1 MDQYERRKIL
11 DEVSNRREI
20 VLSAEEKYP
29 VIMLRGMVVFPNSHV
44 NFDVS
49 RKPSVKA
56 LQIAQKSGGKVVL
69 VSQKNPD
76 IEAPNEEDL
85 YRMGTLCTIESIS
98 TETENSMRVLVKGE
112 VRKQIDEF
120 VFRKGFVEAYVSD
133 VTETVED
140 EQLEESCLRII
151 MRMMMEYVKLMPQMP
166 QEIFLKIS
174 DTKNSG
180 DFADNVASNIV
191 ARFTDAQELLEELV
205 IDKRLDKLVGI
216 LAREI
221 DLLKVENRIMNEVKQ
236 QIDNSQREYFLREQL
251 KAIERE
257 LGEDDEDYA
266 ANPVAEYKEK
276 IAAAK
281 LPEEVEKKALEEVKR
296 MRGMPFGS
304 AEASVIQNYVD
315 WILCLPWNKESQD
328 NINLTKA
335 RQILDKDHYGL
346 ENVKQRLIEFLAVK
360 AHTGTMKG
368 SIICLVGPPGVGKT
382 SIAKSLA
389 KAMKREF
396 IRISLGG
403 VRDEAEIRG
412 HRRTYIG
419 AMPGKIISSL
429 KNAKTGNPLMLLDE
443 IDKMG
448 NDLRGDPAAALLE
461 VLDSEQNNAFTD
473 HYLDIPFDLSKVMFI
488 TTANTLDT
496 IPRPLLDRMEV
507 IEIPGYTDEEKL
519 KIAQK
524 HLVPKQR
531 EAHGLKASQLKLE
544 SKAIK
549 EIIDHY
555 TRESGVRSLER
566 EIAAICR
573 KAVLKL
579 EENKELETVKVNVS
593 DIKEYLGS
601 RKFLFDA
608 LAKEDQVGM
617 ATGLAWTSVGG
628 ETLSVEV
635 ATMPG
640 NGALSLTGQLG
651 DVMKES
657 ASAGMTYIRS
667 RSHQLGIDDS
677 FFKNNDVHIHVPE
690 GAIPKDGP
698 SAGITITTAAVS
710 KLTNTPVKRT
720 VAMTGEI
727 TLLGR
732 VLPIGGLK
740 EKLLAARRMG
750 IKTVIIPEENKKDI
764 AELPKPVVDDIDIVP
779 VKCMDEVLKI
789 ALVPKKHSGNST
801 HSTNR

>member
-56 LQIAQKSGGKVVL
+56 LQIAQKNGGKVVL

-76 IEAPNEEDL
+76 IEAPNEDDL

-120 VFRKGFVEAYVSD
+120 VFRRGFVEAYVSD

-257 LGEDDEDYA
+257 LGEEDDDYT
-266 ANPVAEYKEK
+266 ANPVTEYKEK

-335 RQILDKDHYGL
+335 RQILDRDHYGL

-382 SIAKSLA
+382 SIGKSLA
-389 KAMKREF
+389 RAMKREF

-429 KNAKTGNPLMLLDE
+429 KNAKTSNPLMLLDE
-443 IDKMG
+443 IDKLG

-461 VLDSEQNNAFTD
+461 VLDSEQNSAFTD
-473 HYLDIPFDLSKVMFI
+473 HYLDMPFDLSKVMFI

-544 SKAIK
+544 SRAIK

-555 TRESGVRSLER
+555 TRESGVRNLER

-579 EENKELETVKVNVS
+579 EENKELETVKVNAS
-593 DIKEYLGS
+593 DIKEYLGP

-677 FFKNNDVHIHVPE
+677 FFKNNDVPIHVPE

-789 ALVPKKHSGNST
+789 ALVPKKNNSST

>member
-56 LQIAQKSGGKVVL
+56 LQIAQKNGGKVVL

-76 IEAPNEEDL
+76 IEAPNEDDL

-112 VRKQIDEF
+112 VRKRIDEF
-120 VFRKGFVEAYVSD
+120 VFRRGFVEAYVSD

-257 LGEDDEDYA
+257 LGEEDDDYT
-266 ANPVAEYKEK
+266 ANPVTEYKEK

-335 RQILDKDHYGL
+335 RQILDRDHYGL

-382 SIAKSLA
+382 SIGKSLA
-389 KAMKREF
+389 RAMKREF

-429 KNAKTGNPLMLLDE
+429 KNAKTSNPLMLLDE
-443 IDKMG
+443 IDKLG

-461 VLDSEQNNAFTD
+461 VLDSEQNSAFTD
-473 HYLDIPFDLSKVMFI
+473 HYLDMPFDLSKVMFI

-544 SKAIK
+544 SRAIN

-555 TRESGVRSLER
+555 TRESGVRNLER

-579 EENKELETVKVNVS
+579 EENKELETVKVNAS
-593 DIKEYLGS
+593 DIKEYLGP

-789 ALVPKKHSGNST
+789 ALVPKKNNSST

>member
-1 MDQYERRKIL
+1 
-11 DEVSNRREI
+11 
-20 VLSAEEKYP
+20 
-29 VIMLRGMVVFPNSHV
+29 
-44 NFDVS
+44 
-49 RKPSVKA
+49 
-56 LQIAQKSGGKVVL
+56 
-69 VSQKNPD
+69 
-76 IEAPNEEDL
+76 
-85 YRMGTLCTIESIS
+85 
-98 TETENSMRVLVKGE
+98 MRVLVKGE
-112 VRKQIDEF
+112 VRKRIDEF
-120 VFRKGFVEAYVSD
+120 VFRRGFVEAYVSD

-257 LGEDDEDYA
+257 LGEEDDDYT
-266 ANPVAEYKEK
+266 ANPVTEYKEK

-335 RQILDKDHYGL
+335 RQILDRDHYGL

-382 SIAKSLA
+382 SIGKSLA
-389 KAMKREF
+389 RAMKREF

-429 KNAKTGNPLMLLDE
+429 KNAKTSNPLMLLDE
-443 IDKMG
+443 IDKLG

-461 VLDSEQNNAFTD
+461 VLDSEQNSAFTD
-473 HYLDIPFDLSKVMFI
+473 HYLDMPFDLSKVMFI

-507 IEIPGYTDEEKL
+507 IEIPG
-519 KIAQK
+519 IQ
-524 HLVPKQR
+524 
-531 EAHGLKASQLKLE
+531 
-544 SKAIK
+544 
-549 EIIDHY
+549 
-555 TRESGVRSLER
+555 
-566 EIAAICR
+566 
-573 KAVLKL
+573 
-579 EENKELETVKVNVS
+579 
-593 DIKEYLGS
+593 
-601 RKFLFDA
+601 
-608 LAKEDQVGM
+608 
-617 ATGLAWTSVGG
+617 
-628 ETLSVEV
+628 
-635 ATMPG
+635 
-640 NGALSLTGQLG
+640 
-651 DVMKES
+651 MKKS
-657 ASAGMTYIRS
+657 
-667 RSHQLGIDDS
+667 
-677 FFKNNDVHIHVPE
+677 
-690 GAIPKDGP
+690 
-698 SAGITITTAAVS
+698 
-710 KLTNTPVKRT
+710 
-720 VAMTGEI
+720 
-727 TLLGR
+727 
-732 VLPIGGLK
+732 
-740 EKLLAARRMG
+740 
-750 IKTVIIPEENKKDI
+750 
-764 AELPKPVVDDIDIVP
+764 
-779 VKCMDEVLKI
+779 
-789 ALVPKKHSGNST
+789 
-801 HSTNR
+801 

>member
-56 LQIAQKSGGKVVL
+56 LQIAQKNGGKVVL

-76 IEAPNEEDL
+76 IEVPNEDDL

-120 VFRKGFVEAYVSD
+120 VFRRGFVEAYVSD

-257 LGEDDEDYA
+257 LGEEDDDYT
-266 ANPVAEYKEK
+266 ANPVTEYKEK

-335 RQILDKDHYGL
+335 RQILDRDHYGL

-382 SIAKSLA
+382 SIGKSLA
-389 KAMKREF
+389 RAMKREF

-429 KNAKTGNPLMLLDE
+429 KNAKTSNPLMLLDE
-443 IDKMG
+443 IDKLG

-461 VLDSEQNNAFTD
+461 VLDSEQNSAFTD
-473 HYLDIPFDLSKVMFI
+473 HYLDMPFDLSKVMFI

-544 SKAIK
+544 TRAIK

-555 TRESGVRSLER
+555 TRESGVRNLER

-579 EENKELETVKVNVS
+579 EENKELETVKVNAS
-593 DIKEYLGS
+593 DIKEYLGP

-789 ALVPKKHSGNST
+789 ALVPKKNNSST

>member
-56 LQIAQKSGGKVVL
+56 LQIAQKNGGKVVL

-76 IEAPNEEDL
+76 IEAPNEDDL

-112 VRKQIDEF
+112 VRKRIDEF
-120 VFRKGFVEAYVSD
+120 VFRRGFVEAYVSD

-257 LGEDDEDYA
+257 LGEEDDDYT
-266 ANPVAEYKEK
+266 ANPVTEYKEK

-335 RQILDKDHYGL
+335 RQILDRDHYGL

-382 SIAKSLA
+382 SIGKSLA
-389 KAMKREF
+389 RAMKREF

-429 KNAKTGNPLMLLDE
+429 KNAKTSNPLMLLDE
-443 IDKMG
+443 IDKLG

-461 VLDSEQNNAFTD
+461 VLDSEQNSAFTD
-473 HYLDIPFDLSKVMFI
+473 HYLDMPFDLSKVMFI

-544 SKAIK
+544 SRAIK

-555 TRESGVRSLER
+555 TRESGVRNLER

-579 EENKELETVKVNVS
+579 EENKELETVKVNAS
-593 DIKEYLGS
+593 DIKEYLGP

-789 ALVPKKHSGNST
+789 ALVPKKNNSST

>member
-56 LQIAQKSGGKVVL
+56 LQIAQKNGGKVVL

-76 IEAPNEEDL
+76 IEAPNEDDL

-112 VRKQIDEF
+112 VRKRIDEF
-120 VFRKGFVEAYVSD
+120 VFRRGFVEAYVSD

-257 LGEDDEDYA
+257 LGEEDDDYT
-266 ANPVAEYKEK
+266 ANPVTEYKEK

-335 RQILDKDHYGL
+335 RQILDRDHYGL

-382 SIAKSLA
+382 SIGKSLA
-389 KAMKREF
+389 RAMKREF

-429 KNAKTGNPLMLLDE
+429 KNAKTSNPLMLLDE
-443 IDKMG
+443 IDKLG

-461 VLDSEQNNAFTD
+461 VLDSEQNSAFTD
-473 HYLDIPFDLSKVMFI
+473 HYLDMPFDLSKVMFI

-544 SKAIK
+544 TRAIK

-555 TRESGVRSLER
+555 TRESGVRNLER

-579 EENKELETVKVNVS
+579 EENKELETVKVNAS
-593 DIKEYLGS
+593 DIKEYLGP

-789 ALVPKKHSGNST
+789 ALVPKKNNSST

>member
-1 MDQYERRKIL
+1 M
-11 DEVSNRREI
+11 
-20 VLSAEEKYP
+20 
-29 VIMLRGMVVFPNSHV
+29 
-44 NFDVS
+44 
-49 RKPSVKA
+49 
-56 LQIAQKSGGKVVL
+56 
-69 VSQKNPD
+69 
-76 IEAPNEEDL
+76 
-85 YRMGTLCTIESIS
+85 
-98 TETENSMRVLVKGE
+98 
-112 VRKQIDEF
+112 
-120 VFRKGFVEAYVSD
+120 
-133 VTETVED
+133 
-140 EQLEESCLRII
+140 
-151 MRMMMEYVKLMPQMP
+151 
-166 QEIFLKIS
+166 
-174 DTKNSG
+174 
-180 DFADNVASNIV
+180 
-191 ARFTDAQELLEELV
+191 

-257 LGEDDEDYA
+257 LGEEDDDYT
-266 ANPVAEYKEK
+266 ANPVTEYKEK

-335 RQILDKDHYGL
+335 RQILDRDHYGL

-382 SIAKSLA
+382 SIGKSLA
-389 KAMKREF
+389 RAMKREF

-429 KNAKTGNPLMLLDE
+429 KNAKTSNPLMLLDE
-443 IDKMG
+443 IDKLG

-461 VLDSEQNNAFTD
+461 VLDSEQNSAFTD
-473 HYLDIPFDLSKVMFI
+473 HYLDMPFDLSKVMFI

-544 SKAIK
+544 SRAIK

-555 TRESGVRSLER
+555 TRESGVRNLER

-579 EENKELETVKVNVS
+579 EENKELETVKVNAS
-593 DIKEYLGS
+593 DIKEYLGP

-789 ALVPKKHSGNST
+789 ALVPKKNNSST

>member
-56 LQIAQKSGGKVVL
+56 LQIAQKNGGKVVL

-76 IEAPNEEDL
+76 IEVPNEDDL

-120 VFRKGFVEAYVSD
+120 VFRRGFVEAYVSD

-257 LGEDDEDYA
+257 LGEEDDDYT
-266 ANPVAEYKEK
+266 ANPVTEYKEK

-335 RQILDKDHYGL
+335 RQILDRDHYGL

-382 SIAKSLA
+382 SIGKSLA
-389 KAMKREF
+389 RAMKREF

-429 KNAKTGNPLMLLDE
+429 KNAKTSNPLMLLDE
-443 IDKMG
+443 IDKLG
-448 NDLRGDPAAALLE
+448 NNLRGDPAAALLE
-461 VLDSEQNNAFTD
+461 VLDSEQNSAFTD
-473 HYLDIPFDLSKVMFI
+473 HYLDMPFDLSKVMFI

-544 SKAIK
+544 TRAIK

-555 TRESGVRSLER
+555 TRESGVRNLER

-579 EENKELETVKVNVS
+579 EENKELETVKVNAS
-593 DIKEYLGS
+593 DIKEYLGP

-789 ALVPKKHSGNST
+789 ALVPKKNNSST